1 MVFVQ
6 LLYIMLMNVFFNAYE
21 CFCLMLMNVFFNA
34 YECFFNAYEC
44 FFNAYECFF
53 NAYECFFNAYEC
65 FFNAY
70 ECFFNAYECF
80 FNAYECFFNAYEC
93 FFNAYECFLMLM
105 NVFFDGYE
113 WLLHGYYIVV
123 TWSSMVITNVMT
135 MSWSDSDPLAILEN
149 FTYSEL
155 WPGGGQCNWLHARS
169 LLAVF
174 TRNHQFC
181 LLSSSTGH
189 NKTTNLDIL
198 CIYI

>member
-1 MVFVQ
+1 
-6 LLYIMLMNVFFNAYE
+6 
-21 CFCLMLMNVFFNA
+21 
-34 YECFFNAYEC
+34 
-44 FFNAYECFF
+44 
-53 NAYECFFNAYEC
+53 
-65 FFNAY
+65 
-70 ECFFNAYECF
+70 
-80 FNAYECFFNAYEC
+80 
-93 FFNAYECFLMLM
+93 MLM

-174 TRNHQFC
+174 TGNHQFC

-189 NKTTNLDIL
+189 NKTITNLDIL
-198 CIYI
+198 CIYIYIHMYTYNIYICCCLLLKNWVISSDLRSGTTGKHPTNCQGWDDALVSSLPWCIPGQMDRLYLKGGTLWPFGQLT